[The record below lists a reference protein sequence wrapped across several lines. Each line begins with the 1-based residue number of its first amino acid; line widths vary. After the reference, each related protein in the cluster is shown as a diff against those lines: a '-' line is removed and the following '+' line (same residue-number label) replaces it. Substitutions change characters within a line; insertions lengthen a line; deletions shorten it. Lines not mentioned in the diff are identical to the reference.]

1 MFKNIVVGTDGSKTA
16 DEAVRQA
23 AEVAHATGAS
33 LHIVSAY
40 RSALSMAAVPPDI
53 VGMSLS
59 GSIASVEGDL
69 ERIAEY
75 ITAEAAKRAG
85 AEGVGSDTYV
95 VSGDPADAILDV
107 AETAHAD
114 VIFVG
119 NVGLTS
125 AKRFFLGSVAGR
137 VAHHAP
143 CHVMIVN
150 TTG

>member
-1 MFKNIVVGTDGSKTA
+1 VFKSIVVGTDGSKTA

-23 AEVAHATGAS
+23 VELARATGAE

-40 RSALSMAAVPPDI
+40 RSALSLAPMPPDI
-53 VGMSLS
+53 IGMSLS
-59 GSIASVEGDL
+59 GSIANVEADL

-75 ITAEAAKRAG
+75 ITAAAAKRAD
-85 AEGVGSDTYV
+85 AEGVRGDTYV
-95 VSGDPADAILDV
+95 VAGDAADAVLDV

-114 VIFVG
+114 VVFVG
-119 NVGLTS
+119 NAGLTS
-125 AKRFFLGSVAGR
+125 AKRFFLGSVAGK

-143 CHVMIVN
+143 CHVMIVH